1 LKEAAVPKTILLVD
15 DEPHVL
21 EVLRVTLEDLGF
33 GLLEAEDGP
42 RALQVARDQKPD
54 LVILDVM
61 LPTMSGL
68 DVCRALH
75 QAGDTEKIPVILLTA
90 RSGEEDEKA
99 GYEAGADRYLT
110 KPFSPLTLQSEVVK
124 LLNID
129 LP

>member
-1 LKEAAVPKTILLVD
+1 MQKTILLVD

-21 EVLRVTLEDLGF
+21 EVLRVSLEDLNLN
-33 GLLEAEDGP
+33 LLESEDGP
-42 RALQVARDQKPD
+42 SALNIAKTQKPD

-68 DVCRALH
+68 EVCRTLREEA
-75 QAGDTEKIPVILLTA
+75 DKIPIIMLTA

-124 LLNID
+124 LLNIE
-129 LP
+129 LA

>member
-1 LKEAAVPKTILLVD
+1 VPKTILLVD

-33 GLLEAEDGP
+33 ALLEAEDGP
-42 RALQVARDQKPD
+42 KALQIAKEKKPD

-61 LPTMSGL
+61 LPNMSGL
-68 DVCRALH
+68 EVCRALH
-75 QAGDTEKIPVILLTA
+75 EARDTERIPVILLTA
-90 RSGEEDEKA
+90 RSGEDDEKA

-110 KPFSPLTLQSEVVK
+110 KPFSPLTLQAEVVR
-124 LLNID
+124 LLKID

>member
-1 LKEAAVPKTILLVD
+1 MSKTILLVD

-33 GLLEAEDGP
+33 SLLEAEDGP
-42 RALQVARDQKPD
+42 KALQIAKRERPD

-68 DVCRALH
+68 EVCKAL
-75 QAGDTEKIPVILLTA
+75 QECGEGGKIPVILLTA
-90 RSGEEDEKA
+90 RSGEDDEKA

-110 KPFSPLTLQSEVVK
+110 KPFSPLTLLSEVVK

>member
-1 LKEAAVPKTILLVD
+1 MPKTILLVD

-33 GLLEAEDGP
+33 SLLEAEDGP
-42 RALQVARDQKPD
+42 KALQIARDQKPD

-61 LPTMSGL
+61 LPNMSGL
-68 DVCRALH
+68 EVCRSLH
-75 QAGDTEKIPVILLTA
+75 EARDGDVRIPVILLTA

-124 LLNID
+124 LLKIE

>member
-1 LKEAAVPKTILLVD
+1 MSGKSILLVD

-33 GLLEAEDGP
+33 SLLEAGDGP
-42 RALQVARDQKPD
+42 KALSLAKSEKPD

-61 LPTMSGL
+61 LPSMSGL
-68 DVCRALH
+68 EVCKSMR
-75 QAGDTEKIPVILLTA
+75 QADGAEKIPVILLTA
-90 RSGEEDEKA
+90 RSGEDDERA

-110 KPFSPLTLQSEVVK
+110 KPFSPLTLLTEVVK